1 MQAEIQLRDFDRS
14 GGPAR
19 LVECVRRD
27 EAGERRV
34 QQIRWPEAGQT
45 RVRTGATCVFELFL
59 EGGEP
64 EAAHTDYL
72 ADVPGRGRQ
81 AVGSVN
87 FVPPHSSLQLH
98 WSAGSKR
105 SFVCLLDPGKLGP
118 LGGLDWDWADVDPL
132 AALDI
137 RSEKLRATLQWL
149 AEETMQPSFASELCT
164 QSLLTVLS
172 LEARRHL
179 GRDAAKAPAA
189 CRGRLSPAQVA
200 RTQEIIS
207 ACHDP
212 AGPSLADLAG
222 ACGLPAREFSE
233 MFKNT
238 LGVTLRSYVAQAH
251 LDKARILLADP
262 RLLVKQVAY
271 RCGFESASA
280 FGSAFRRATGST
292 PAQYRQSL
300 LDREVA
306 FA

>member
-1 MQAEIQLRDFDRS
+1 MHAEIQLRNVDSAR
-14 GGPAR
+14 GPAKR
-19 LVECVRRD
+19 VECERRD

-34 QQIRWPEAGQT
+34 QQIHWPQAGQT
-45 RVRTGATCVFELFL
+45 RVSTGATCVFELFL
-59 EGGEP
+59 EQEEGETGR
-64 EAAHTDYL
+64 TDYL
-72 ADVPGRGRQ
+72 ADVPGRGPQ

-98 WSAGSKR
+98 WTAGRKR

-164 QSLLTVLS
+164 RSLLTVLS

-189 CRGRLSPAQVA
+189 CQGRLSPAQVA
-200 RTQEIIS
+200 RTQEQIA

-222 ACGLPAREFSE
+222 ACELPAREFSE

-251 LDKARILLADP
+251 LEKARILLADP

-292 PAQYRQSL
+292 PAQYRRRVL
-300 LDREVA
+300 EGEA
-306 FA
+306 A